1 MIPAFCEGFAPV
13 FDDKSRVLI
22 LGSFPSVKSRAVG
35 FYYGN
40 PQNKFWR
47 TLEAFFH
54 EEPPKDTEGR
64 RAYVLKHGV
73 ALWDVVLSCTIAGSS
88 DASIERETVAD
99 VASLVKGSGICRIL
113 CNGATAYRL
122 FAEHFLVRHTFS
134 SAPERASS
142 PPAPEN
148 PSESASNHGS
158 TQKRGLAGDVEGSFL
173 AMGTSSGKCL

>member
-13 FDDKSRVLI
+13 FDEKSRVLI

-47 TLEAFFH
+47 TLEAFFG
-54 EEPPKDTEGR
+54 EAVPKDADGR

-113 CNGATAYRL
+113 CNGTTAYRL
-122 FAEHFLVRHTFS
+122 FAEHFPELVPIAKKPPSTSPANPRFC
-134 SAPERASS
+134 PEPWIEALR
-142 PPAPEN
+142 
-148 PSESASNHGS
+148 
-158 TQKRGLAGDVEGSFL
+158 EGF
-173 AMGTSSGKCL
+173 AEGAVGADEARSGHEEMI

>member
-13 FDDKSRVLI
+13 FDEKSRVLI

-47 TLEAFFH
+47 TLGAFFH

-99 VASLVKGSGICRIL
+99 VASLIKGSGIRRIL
-113 CNGATAYRL
+113 CNGTTAYRL
-122 FAEHFLVRHTFS
+122 FAEHFPELVPFAKKLPSTSPANPRFC
-134 SAPERASS
+134 PEPWIVALREGFA
-142 PPAPEN
+142 EG
-148 PSESASNHGS
+148 E
-158 TQKRGLAGDVEGSFL
+158 AGADK
-173 AMGTSSGKCL
+173 ARSGA

>member
-13 FDDKSRVLI
+13 FDEKSCVLI
-22 LGSFPSVKSRAVG
+22 LGSFPSLKSRAVG

-47 TLEAFFH
+47 TLEAFFG
-54 EEPPKDTEGR
+54 EAVPKDADGR

-99 VASLVKGSGICRIL
+99 VASLVKGSAIRRIL
-113 CNGATAYRL
+113 CNGTTAYRL
-122 FAEHFLVRHTFS
+122 FAEHFPELVPIAKKLPSTSPANPRF
-134 SAPERASS
+134 RAAVWEDRLRSVF
-142 PPAPEN
+142 
-148 PSESASNHGS
+148 
-158 TQKRGLAGDVEGSFL
+158 GD
-173 AMGTSSGKCL
+173 T

>member
-47 TLEAFFH
+47 TLGAFFH
-54 EEPPKDTEGR
+54 EEPPKEADGR

-99 VASLVKGSGICRIL
+99 VASTGCLQSTSPSLSPSQRSCPPLPPPIRAFVRSRGSRPFGRRFRKGRPARIKP
-113 CNGATAYRL
+113 
-122 FAEHFLVRHTFS
+122 VRGH
-134 SAPERASS
+134 E
-142 PPAPEN
+142 E
-148 PSESASNHGS
+148 
-158 TQKRGLAGDVEGSFL
+158 KI
-173 AMGTSSGKCL
+173 

>member
-13 FDDKSRVLI
+13 FDEKSRVLI

-47 TLEAFFH
+47 TLEAFFG
-54 EEPPKDTEGR
+54 EAVPKDADGR
-64 RAYVLKHGV
+64 RDYVLSHGV

-99 VASLVKGSGICRIL
+99 VAALVRGSGIRRIL
-113 CNGATAYRL
+113 CNGTTAYRL
-122 FAEHFLVRHTFS
+122 FAEHFPELVPFAKKLPSTSPANPRFTAEPWLAALSEAFS
-134 SAPERASS
+134 EG
-142 PPAPEN
+142 E
-148 PSESASNHGS
+148 
-158 TQKRGLAGDVEGSFL
+158 AGADK
-173 AMGTSSGKCL
+173 ARSGA